1 MPPGVFFICHTF
13 CMGRNNEDFET
24 GHGLTPEQAT
34 SYAPNELDITQDF
47 QGGKTSAGM
56 VPLSVVGR
64 YQEFDREKENPERIT
79 RLAKDIAENGIRTP
93 LELRYDHERGW
104 GTLVEGNHR
113 LAAARRLGLTHVPV
127 VVTSGMGHSDGA
139 PLTLRENMA
148 VTPPAWMTHRQ
159 FPYFRQAHPSA
170 FQELAG
176 Q

>member
-1 MPPGVFFICHTF
+1 
-13 CMGRNNEDFET
+13 MGRKSEFEA
-24 GHGLTPEQAT
+24 GHGLTPEQAS
-34 SYAPNELDITQDF
+34 SYIPDVLDITQDF

-93 LELRYDHERGW
+93 LELQYDHERGW

-127 VVTSGMGHSDGA
+127 VVTSGMWNPEVGA
-139 PLTLRENMA
+139 PLTLREGMA
-148 VTPPAWMTHRQ
+148 VTPPTWMTHRQ

-170 FQELAG
+170 FRELTG